1 MLTFFSNVCCM
12 IRVDYSSGMGILS
25 HPLGL
30 PLLLH
35 SIDKYVDERTRVA
48 ELGYMVINGNIK
60 HLDSSL
66 KNLSNDF
73 KSLFPDGVY
82 DASNADKRIANPLIF
97 KTLFDQVDVIDNYL
111 AAKKETRASIKH
123 DMNLP
128 ISSKFF
134 DQYDLVV
141 DSGTL
146 EHIFNFPQALMNI
159 ANILK
164 VGGVAYHY
172 LPACSWLEHGFTQ
185 FSAEALMS
193 WYKVNGYDI
202 KHAYYSMQDKDID
215 YYSDKSLNHENFKV
229 LNLLSKEADKEEFI
243 NLKNRASNSVVDVVL
258 VAKKVSEVGS
268 FSFPQQGFWSDA
280 WKRFS

>member
-1 MLTFFSNVCCM
+1 
-12 IRVDYSSGMGILS
+12 MGILS

-35 SIDKYVDERTRVA
+35 SIDKYVEERTRVA

-60 HLDSSL
+60 HLDASL

-82 DASNADKRIANPLIF
+82 DPSNADKRIANPLIF
-97 KTLFDQVDVIDNYL
+97 TTLFEQVDVIDNYL

-128 ISSKFF
+128 ISAKFF
-134 DQYDLVV
+134 SQYDLVV

-229 LNLLSKEADKEEFI
+229 LNLLSKVADKEEFI
-243 NLKNRASNSVVDVVL
+243 NLKNRASNAVIDVII
-258 VAKKVSEVGS
+258 VAQKISEVGS